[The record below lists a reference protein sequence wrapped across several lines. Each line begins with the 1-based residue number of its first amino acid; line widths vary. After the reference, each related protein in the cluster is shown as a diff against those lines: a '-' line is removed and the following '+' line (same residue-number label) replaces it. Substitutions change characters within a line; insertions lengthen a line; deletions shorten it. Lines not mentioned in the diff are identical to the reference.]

1 MHVKCDKRLPE
12 KNKIKSVHAISCLIN
27 VLTWDFFVLNLFCVH
42 YQFFTNSCW
51 TWQIWKRLAVFLND
65 GESLQYG
72 EEYGKPFNWYPLLKL
87 FVHFQMQVGFFFAL
101 EGFLKSLITHT
112 ENIDQSFLLFFPYH
126 DDWNT
131 WLYPTIVF
139 CKISVRRSKNCLE
152 FSRAWRWGEESENAR
167 FRKTTNFI

>member
-1 MHVKCDKRLPE
+1 M
-12 KNKIKSVHAISCLIN
+12 
-27 VLTWDFFVLNLFCVH
+27 LTWDFFVINLFCVH

-51 TWQIWKRLAVFLND
+51 TWQIWKRLAVLLSD

-72 EEYGKPFNWYPLLKL
+72 EQYGKLLIDIL
-87 FVHFQMQVGFFFAL
+87 FWISSARRIFFSL
-101 EGFLKSLITHT
+101 EGFLKSLRTHT

-131 WLYPTIVF
+131 WLYRRHPTIVF

-152 FSRAWRWGEESENAR
+152 FSRAWRWREESENAR
-167 FRKTTNFI
+167 FRKTTDCI